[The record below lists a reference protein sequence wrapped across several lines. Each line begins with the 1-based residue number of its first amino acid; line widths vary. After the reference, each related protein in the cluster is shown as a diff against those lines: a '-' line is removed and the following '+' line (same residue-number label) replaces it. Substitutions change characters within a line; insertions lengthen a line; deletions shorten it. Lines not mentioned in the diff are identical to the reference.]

1 MEVSKIDYSELVYR
15 SGNNECIDFTR
26 FGLLSSVYWKLV
38 NGNVVKLKLKE
49 FKNEID
55 SLKRKTAKKQSYK
68 INKKDTLEN
77 AEALYNGLNII
88 VDTCENRIFESKYR
102 PEFDVDNDATPD
114 SNTYES
120 HHLTKKKF
128 KCLEKIF
135 VTKTLQ
141 SWGRL

>member
-1 MEVSKIDYSELVYR
+1 M
-15 SGNNECIDFTR
+15 
-26 FGLLSSVYWKLV
+26 V
-38 NGNVVKLKLKE
+38 NGKVVKLKLKE

-88 VDTCENRIFESKYR
+88 VDTFENRIFESKYH
-102 PEFDVDNDATPD
+102 PEIDLDNDATPD

-120 HHLTKKKF
+120 HGLTKKKF
-128 KCLEKIF
+128 KCLENF
-135 VTKTLQ
+135 LVTKALQ
-141 SWGRL
+141 S